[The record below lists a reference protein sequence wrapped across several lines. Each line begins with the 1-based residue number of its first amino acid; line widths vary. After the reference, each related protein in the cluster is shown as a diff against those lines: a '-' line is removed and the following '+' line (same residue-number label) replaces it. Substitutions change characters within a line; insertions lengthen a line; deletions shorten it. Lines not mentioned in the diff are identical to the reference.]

1 MKSIDTTTAAGR
13 MLMQM
18 VGSFAEFERA
28 MLRERIMSG
37 IDASREEGRVGG
49 RPSKL
54 SPRQQKEAVKMVISG
69 RKTAAAV
76 ARLFDVHPST
86 IGRLIARHG

>member
-49 RPSKL
+49 HPSKL
-54 SPRQQKEAVKMVISG
+54 SPRQQKEAVKMVIEVDPIPWTVS
-69 RKTAAAV
+69 
-76 ARLFDVHPST
+76 S
-86 IGRLIARHG
+86 